1 MGLLSSLLPAGTMGA
16 VVILVVMTV
25 SSGRNNNHQKGEL
38 PSDLGHVSS
47 FEGAGSFFF
56 SIRSPGGKRK
66 ELVFDVFDLPLEVC
80 LHCLDL

>member
-1 MGLLSSLLPAGTMGA
+1 MGA

-38 PSDLGHVSS
+38 PSDLGHVFS

-66 ELVFDVFDLPLEVC
+66 EKKQEAEIFEDSVFSSSWLLMFLIFL
-80 LHCLDL
+80 